1 MPARLCM
8 KSATC
13 SAFRIP
19 TMIQPIQP
27 GQQTT
32 QSCRTTSVLM
42 DGTPGSQIPT
52 YSHFNPSGALKT
64 TQSPAIRPRK
74 NPNLDGMMRAES
86 VPAARGRSMFKK
98 STFQDLRSTVC
109 CRNAVGVEGEVF
121 NDNIPEFNSHANQPF
136 RQSWKLYRAFLD
148 AIDQRWL

>member
-1 MPARLCM
+1 MPARSCM

-64 TQSPAIRPRK
+64 TQSPAHHPRE

-86 VPAARGRSMFKK
+86 VQAARGRSTFKK
-98 STFQDLRSTVC
+98 SPFQDLRSTISETKFFLQPAPTRSHNEERTSLSLIS
-109 CRNAVGVEGEVF
+109 RNLHTDSKPILL
-121 NDNIPEFNSHANQPF
+121 N
-136 RQSWKLYRAFLD
+136 
-148 AIDQRWL
+148 